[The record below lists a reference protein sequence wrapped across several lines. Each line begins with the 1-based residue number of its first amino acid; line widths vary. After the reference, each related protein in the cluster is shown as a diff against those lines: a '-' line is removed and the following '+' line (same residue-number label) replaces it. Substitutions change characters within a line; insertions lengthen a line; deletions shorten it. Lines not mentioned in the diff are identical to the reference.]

1 MSAVP
6 RARVRPLP
14 SRRHFARR
22 MLGSVAFFVGFIS
35 VSLAIGAVGY
45 HATEGLCWLDATL
58 NAAMILTGM
67 GPVHAMETS
76 GGKVFATAYAIY
88 SGVAF
93 LSSVAVLLGPVVHR
107 FLHRFHL
114 DAFEDAPSPERDAG

>member
-1 MSAVP
+1 MSTSPP
-6 RARVRPLP
+6 RRVRPLP
-14 SRRHFARR
+14 PRGHFVRR
-22 MLGSVAFFVGFIS
+22 MLRSVLLFAGFVG

-45 HATEGLCWLDATL
+45 HVTEGLGWLDATL

-67 GPVHAMETS
+67 GPLHQVATV
-76 GGKVFATAYAIY
+76 GGKVFAIGYAIY

-114 DAFEDAPSPERDAG
+114 DAFEDAPSPRMDAA